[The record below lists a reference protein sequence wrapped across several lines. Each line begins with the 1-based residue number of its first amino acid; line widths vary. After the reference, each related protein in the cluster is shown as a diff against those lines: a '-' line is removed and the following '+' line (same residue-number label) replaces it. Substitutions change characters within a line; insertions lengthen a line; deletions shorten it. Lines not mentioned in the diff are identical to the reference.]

1 MNVDKQNQIIDR
13 FLARPP
19 DLKGGVN
26 LDVAP
31 LDGQRALLEL
41 RHDGHHFSGRAAAL
55 ALPYPS
61 ALSRMMSANPDV
73 EIVLVERA
81 SQNLVRSAEELGVS
95 CLDLSGMGRVVGPGF
110 VYFASGPMHI
120 ARPPG
125 GDIASGES
133 ESSKG
138 RPRISPFAP
147 KASRVVRAVLDR
159 PHEPWRV
166 SAIADRAAMNPG
178 NAHRILGALVELGF
192 MERDAD
198 RYVVIEPGSL
208 LEAWCEQARI
218 SRDDLWL
225 PVLGAVIQDVD
236 RLISD
241 LGRPAAVSGEL
252 AAELYEPHLA
262 AEGAIVHVLD
272 PDPLDNELIRSR
284 WGMPSGPRAGRIAV
298 RLSDPGVG
306 SFGRERAGLP
316 LVAAPQLYCDLYRN
330 RGRGREAAERVRE
343 VVLGY

>member
-1 MNVDKQNQIIDR
+1 
-13 FLARPP
+13 
-19 DLKGGVN
+19 
-26 LDVAP
+26 
-31 LDGQRALLEL
+31 
-41 RHDGHHFSGRAAAL
+41 
-55 ALPYPS
+55 
-61 ALSRMMSANPDV
+61 
-73 EIVLVERA
+73 
-81 SQNLVRSAEELGVS
+81 
-95 CLDLSGMGRVVGPGF
+95 
-110 VYFASGPMHI
+110 
-120 ARPPG
+120 
-125 GDIASGES
+125 
-133 ESSKG
+133 
-138 RPRISPFAP
+138 
-147 KASRVVRAVLDR
+147 
-159 PHEPWRV
+159 
-166 SAIADRAAMNPG
+166 MNPG

-306 SFGRERAGLP
+306 NFGRERAGLP
-316 LVAAPQLYCDLYRN
+316 LVAAPQLYCDLYRD

-343 VVLGY
+343 AVLGY